1 MFRKSRI
8 KIVVLIMASLVV
20 FLALTLG
27 VTYVSSRI
35 SAGAKNEQM
44 LRRFVEREK
53 EELTIVPDGQTPPD
67 GDFPGGV
74 QGEATPP
81 DVTPPDGSFRGGA
94 DGRERPDDPGVRDRD
109 DLFGASTFYT
119 VEFDRDGA
127 VGTVDTG
134 RNDSIG
140 EDELVSAA
148 RDAVSSG
155 KETGRTGRFLFAVE
169 NRADGTFVA
178 FIDSSVTDD
187 NLTTLLKNELIIGGV
202 ALAFIFFLSLFISS
216 RIIKPLEE
224 NDKRQKQ
231 FVSDAGH
238 ELKTP
243 ISVISA
249 NTEILSREGD
259 NEWLSNIRYETERMG
274 SLVGDLLRLSRA
286 ENADRVTGAVDLSRL
301 VEGEELPFETVAFER
316 GVTIDAVIA
325 DGVTVDGDP
334 GQLKQLTAILLDNA
348 IRHGTGDRITLT
360 LGADHRS
367 AVLRVEN
374 EGEEIPKEVR
384 DRLFERF
391 YRRDE
396 ARADDDSFGLGLAIA
411 KAIVEAHR
419 GTIGIGCRDGKVIFT
434 VAIPLLHGKK
444 NNGR

>member
-1 MFRKSRI
+1 
-8 KIVVLIMASLVV
+8 MASLIV

-27 VTYVSSRI
+27 VTYVSSRV

-44 LRRFVEREK
+44 LRRFVEGAK

-67 GDFPGGV
+67 GDFQGGAPGDG
-74 QGEATPP
+74 TPP
-81 DVTPPDGSFRGGA
+81 DGTPPDGSFRGGA
-94 DGRERPDDPGVRDRD
+94 DGRDRPDEPGGRDRD

-119 VEFDRDGA
+119 VEFDRDGTVKA
-127 VGTVDTG
+127 VDTG

-148 RDAVSSG
+148 REAVSSG

-169 NRADGTFVA
+169 ERGAGTFVA

-202 ALAFIFFLSLFISS
+202 ALVLIFFLSLFISS

-249 NTEILSREGD
+249 NTEILTREGD

-316 GVTIDAVIA
+316 GVTIDAKIA

-348 IRHGTGDRITLT
+348 IRHGTGDRISLT
-360 LGADHRS
+360 LEADHRS

-374 EGEEIPKEVR
+374 EGGDIPKEVR

-419 GTIGIGCRDGKVIFT
+419 GTIGVGCRDGKVIFT
-434 VAIPLLHGKK
+434 ATIPLFHGKK